1 MPPTGITLAPAPPG
15 TAPLAVVL
23 PAGVPCETASAL
35 EWEAYTVPGDG
46 GVLVVARAV
55 SYGCDSVRDGG
66 VGRREGEGPLPLCF
80 FANCSPPSAHL
91 AAGPLSS
98 LTQNADADYVGSAPP
113 PSPPGAPTPTYAL
126 ARLPSGGGGG
136 VYARLAC
143 AATAPLA
150 PRLTRL
156 SYTHTA
162 AGVAAPAAAASAT
175 PPTPADKAAARAAGK
190 RALVQAYG
198 SARARRKLAAA
209 DRGGVDAAA
218 AGDGAAG
225 VAGLL
230 AGAAAVA
237 GAAGGREAVL
247 AAAASARPAL
257 PPHDAA
263 ATTPHTAYPLHGLV
277 PPGGAAALD
286 AWADGLAAIK
296 QEGRVAEA
304 VAVGAAAAVEAAAT
318 TRAAAQEADKDGAA
332 ADAIPPPA
340 IHFHPHVLARLEGL
354 PGDVDTP
361 AGKRRVRALA
371 LLSAALRLAA
381 SPRTLRV
388 DAGAW
393 PAVAARVGVPEPLLA
408 ALLSRYA
415 DAAPA
420 GRGTSFSRAGVHG
433 VAIRVLA
440 AVAAVL
446 AADGDLPASDFGGLR
461 AALAG
466 PAKELASICREAG
479 CRADAAAM
487 VDGHRTYRVR
497 LLVAEGGSTTLGDC
511 FPKLKVGRSKK

>member
-23 PAGVPCETASAL
+23 PAGVPSAAASAL
-35 EWEAYTVPGDG
+35 EWEAYAAPGDG

-55 SYGCDSVRDGG
+55 SGGIVGGVERGVGEACGRGGCDCVS
-66 VGRREGEGPLPLCF
+66 
-80 FANCSPPSAHL
+80 ANCAPPSVAHL
-91 AAGPLSS
+91 AADPLP
-98 LTQNADADYVGSAPP
+98 LKQNADADYVGSAPP
-113 PSPPGAPTPTYAL
+113 HPPSDAPAPTYAL
-126 ARLPSGGGGG
+126 ARLPSSGGGG
-136 VYARLAC
+136 VYAPLAC
-143 AATAPLA
+143 AAPALLA

-156 SYTHTA
+156 TYTHTA
-162 AGVAAPAAAASAT
+162 AGATAPTATTAT

-190 RALVQAYG
+190 RALVESYG

-230 AGAAAVA
+230 AGAAATA
-237 GAAGGREAVL
+237 GVVGGRDAVL
-247 AAAASARPAL
+247 AAVAAARPAL
-257 PPHDAA
+257 PPHDVA
-263 ATTPHTAYPLHGLV
+263 ATTPHTAYPLDGLI
-277 PPGGAAALD
+277 PPGGAASLD
-286 AWADGLAAIK
+286 AWADELAAIK
-296 QEGRVAEA
+296 AEGLVAEA
-304 VAVGAAAAVEAAAT
+304 VAAGAAAAVDAAAAKS
-318 TRAAAQEADKDGAA
+318 AAKQEDGAA
-332 ADAIPPPA
+332 AAAAPPPA

-354 PGDVDTP
+354 PGDIDTP

-371 LLSAALRLAA
+371 LLSAALRIAA

-420 GRGTSFSRAGVHG
+420 GRGTSFSRTGVHA
-433 VAIRVLA
+433 VSIRVLA
-440 AVAAVL
+440 AVTAVL
-446 AADGDLPASDFGGLR
+446 AADGDLPASDFSGLR

-466 PAKELASICREAG
+466 SAKELASVCREAG
-479 CRADAAAM
+479 CRADAAAT